1 VHSWRHSFTAH
12 RANVSFKWSWRAKRG
27 ASLGSHHA
35 LMAGHGGGGGK
46 RKPNPSAFGTSY
58 SPTSKAFIGSNM
70 LFFLNESNF
79 EPLLFY
85 KKRVHNFFMREGV
98 R

>member
-1 VHSWRHSFTAH
+1 M
-12 RANVSFKWSWRAKRG
+12 
-27 ASLGSHHA
+27 GSDHA
-35 LMAGHGGGGGK
+35 LMAGRGGGGGK
-46 RKPNPSAFGTSY
+46 HRDSAVGTSY

-70 LFFLNESNF
+70 LLVESNF

>member
-1 VHSWRHSFTAH
+1 M
-12 RANVSFKWSWRAKRG
+12 
-27 ASLGSHHA
+27 ASLIHSASCKRFFQVELARKEGGEFGKPPRVDG
-35 LMAGHGGGGGK
+35 GHGGGGGK
-46 RKPNPSAFGTSY
+46 RRDSAFGTSY

>member
-1 VHSWRHSFTAH
+1 MATLIHSAPCKSFFQDELLRKEGGEFGKRPRVDGGGHS
-12 RANVSFKWSWRAKRG
+12 
-27 ASLGSHHA
+27 
-35 LMAGHGGGGGK
+35 GGGGGK
-46 RKPNPSAFGTSY
+46 HRDSAVGTSY

-70 LFFLNESNF
+70 LLFDSNF